1 MCAAAGAEDEMKI
14 TNEHVGRLLE
24 ARLERIQR
32 PQKAAPGASAG
43 GPDRALFSSRSEE
56 VRIGMEAA
64 RAAGQWDGPR
74 LARLAGQVRSGGY
87 RVSAQMVAEAM
98 LRDVMR

>member
-1 MCAAAGAEDEMKI
+1 MKI

-24 ARLERIQR
+24 ARLELTQR
-32 PQKAAPGASAG
+32 PQKAAPGARAG

-64 RAAGQWDGPR
+64 RAAGQSDGAR
-74 LARLAGQVRSGGY
+74 LARLAGQVQSGGY
-87 RVSAQMVAEAM
+87 RVSAQVVADAV
-98 LRDVMR
+98 LRDLAR

>member
-1 MCAAAGAEDEMKI
+1 MKI

-24 ARLERIQR
+24 ARLEQVQR
-32 PQKAAPGASAG
+32 PREAASGVSAG
-43 GPDRALFSSRSEE
+43 TPDRALFSTRSED

-64 RAAGQWDGPR
+64 RVERQTDGVR

-87 RVSAQMVAEAM
+87 RVSSQVVADAI
-98 LRDVMR
+98 LRDLAR

>member
-1 MCAAAGAEDEMKI
+1 MKI

-24 ARLERIQR
+24 ARLELTQR

-64 RAAGQWDGPR
+64 RAAGQSDGAR
-74 LARLAGQVRSGGY
+74 LARLAGQVQSGGY
-87 RVSAQMVAEAM
+87 RVSAQVVAEAV
-98 LRDVMR
+98 LRDLAR

>member
-1 MCAAAGAEDEMKI
+1 MKI

-32 PQKAAPGASAG
+32 PRKAAPGAGAG
-43 GPDRALFSSRSEE
+43 GPDRAFFSSRSED

-64 RAAGQWDGPR
+64 RAAGQSDGVR

-87 RVSAQMVAEAM
+87 RVSAQVVAEAV
-98 LRDVMR
+98 LRDLAR